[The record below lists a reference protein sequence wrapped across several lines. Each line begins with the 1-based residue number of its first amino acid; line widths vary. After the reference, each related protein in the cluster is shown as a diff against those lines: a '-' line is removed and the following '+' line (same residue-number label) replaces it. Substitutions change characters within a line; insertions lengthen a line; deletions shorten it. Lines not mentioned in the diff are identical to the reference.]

1 MRAFVTGASGFVGPW
16 LCRHL
21 EASGDEVVPA
31 GHDRDVTDADSIA
44 EALIAS
50 RPDAVYHLAAQSSVG
65 SSWADATGTF
75 RVNVF
80 GTLHVLDAANACPSR
95 PRVLVVSSAEVY
107 GEVSPL
113 ALPVAETAPFRPGTP
128 YAASKAAA
136 ELAGL
141 QAFLGRGLEVVRARP
156 FNHTGPGQ
164 GPGFVVPALARQVV
178 EASLTGATVLKT
190 GNLTARRDF
199 TDVRDVVAAYRL
211 LIERGSAGESTTCAA
226 AGQCF
231 SWIWLSGCSV
241 SRGRTSASRWRRS
254 GSALSTFRRC
264 EGIPAGWKTSPDG
277 VRRST
282 STGRF
287 GTCSTTGVRRC
298 SVASGLD
305 QVLQLF
311 GELMAPDLQL
321 VEADDAEP
329 DGDVGRI
336 LQVFQRSHHWP
347 R

>member
-211 LIERGSAGESTTCAA
+211 LIERGSAGEVYNVCSGRSVLLLDLVERLLSL
-226 AGQCF
+226 AGADLSVEVAPERLRPVDVPEMRGDPRRLEDLTGWRPAIDLDRTLRDVLDYWRQEMF
-231 SWIWLSGCSV
+231 SGE
-241 SRGRTSASRWRRS
+241 RS
-254 GSALSTFRRC
+254 GPGPSAV
-264 EGIPAGWKTSPDG
+264 W
-277 VRRST
+277 
-282 STGRF
+282 
-287 GTCSTTGVRRC
+287 
-298 SVASGLD
+298 
-305 QVLQLF
+305 
-311 GELMAPDLQL
+311 
-321 VEADDAEP
+321 
-329 DGDVGRI
+329 
-336 LQVFQRSHHWP
+336 
-347 R
+347 

>member
-31 GHDRDVTDADSIA
+31 ASDLDVTNADSIA

-65 SSWADATGTF
+65 SSWTDTAGTF

-107 GEVSPL
+107 GEVSP
-113 ALPVAETAPFRPGTP
+113 ADLPVAETAPFRPGTP

-211 LIERGSAGESTTCAA
+211 LIERGSAGEVYNVCSGRSVLLLDLVERLLSL
-226 AGQCF
+226 AGADLSVEVAPERLRPVDVPEMRGDPRRLEDLTGWRPAIDLDRTLRDVLDYWRQEM
-231 SWIWLSGCSV
+231 LSGE
-241 SRGRTSASRWRRS
+241 RS
-254 GSALSTFRRC
+254 GPGPSAV
-264 EGIPAGWKTSPDG
+264 W
-277 VRRST
+277 
-282 STGRF
+282 
-287 GTCSTTGVRRC
+287 
-298 SVASGLD
+298 
-305 QVLQLF
+305 
-311 GELMAPDLQL
+311 
-321 VEADDAEP
+321 
-329 DGDVGRI
+329 
-336 LQVFQRSHHWP
+336 
-347 R
+347 

>member
-1 MRAFVTGASGFVGPW
+1 VRAFVTGASGFVGPW

-211 LIERGSAGESTTCAA
+211 LIERGSAGEVYNVCSGRSVLLLDLVERLLSL
-226 AGQCF
+226 AGADLSVEVAPERLRPVDVPEMRGDPRRLEDLTGWRPAIDLDRTLRDVLDYWRQEM
-231 SWIWLSGCSV
+231 LSGE
-241 SRGRTSASRWRRS
+241 RS
-254 GSALSTFRRC
+254 GPGPSAV
-264 EGIPAGWKTSPDG
+264 W
-277 VRRST
+277 
-282 STGRF
+282 
-287 GTCSTTGVRRC
+287 
-298 SVASGLD
+298 
-305 QVLQLF
+305 
-311 GELMAPDLQL
+311 
-321 VEADDAEP
+321 
-329 DGDVGRI
+329 
-336 LQVFQRSHHWP
+336 
-347 R
+347 

>member
-107 GEVSPL
+107 GEVSPV

-211 LIERGSAGESTTCAA
+211 LIARGSAGEVYNVCSGRSVLLLDLVERLLSLTGADLSVEVAPERLRPVDVPEMRGDPRRLEDLTGWRPAIDLDRTLRDVLDYWR
-226 AGQCF
+226 QEM
-231 SWIWLSGCSV
+231 LSGER
-241 SRGRTSASRWRRS
+241 SRPGPSAVW
-254 GSALSTFRRC
+254 
-264 EGIPAGWKTSPDG
+264 
-277 VRRST
+277 
-282 STGRF
+282 
-287 GTCSTTGVRRC
+287 
-298 SVASGLD
+298 
-305 QVLQLF
+305 
-311 GELMAPDLQL
+311 
-321 VEADDAEP
+321 
-329 DGDVGRI
+329 
-336 LQVFQRSHHWP
+336 
-347 R
+347 

>member
-107 GEVSPL
+107 GEVSPV

-199 TDVRDVVAAYRL
+199 SDVRDVVAAYRL
-211 LIERGSAGESTTCAA
+211 LIERGEAGEVYNVCTGRSVLLLDLVERLLTI
-226 AGQCF
+226 AGADLNVEVAPERLRPVDVPEMRGDPRRLEDITGWRPTIDLDRTLRDVLDYWRQEMF
-231 SWIWLSGCSV
+231 SGE
-241 SRGRTSASRWRRS
+241 RS
-254 GSALSTFRRC
+254 GPGPSAV
-264 EGIPAGWKTSPDG
+264 W
-277 VRRST
+277 
-282 STGRF
+282 
-287 GTCSTTGVRRC
+287 
-298 SVASGLD
+298 
-305 QVLQLF
+305 
-311 GELMAPDLQL
+311 
-321 VEADDAEP
+321 
-329 DGDVGRI
+329 
-336 LQVFQRSHHWP
+336 
-347 R
+347 

>member
-16 LCRHL
+16 LRRHL
-21 EASGDEVVPA
+21 EACGDEVVPA
-31 GHDRDVTDADSIA
+31 APDLDVTDADRTA

-65 SSWADATGTF
+65 SSWADVSGTF

-80 GTLHVLDAANACPSR
+80 GTLHVLDAASACAAR

-107 GEVSPL
+107 GEVPPA
-113 ALPVAETAPFRPGTP
+113 ALPVSETAPFRPQTP

-136 ELAGL
+136 ELTGL

-164 GPGFVVPALARQVV
+164 RPGFVVPALARQVV

-211 LIERGSAGESTTCAA
+211 LIERGAAGEVYNVC
-226 AGQCF
+226 
-231 SWIWLSGCSV
+231 
-241 SRGRTSASRWRRS
+241 
-254 GSALSTFRRC
+254 
-264 EGIPAGWKTSPDG
+264 
-277 VRRST
+277 
-282 STGRF
+282 TGR
-287 GTCSTTGVRRC
+287 
-298 SVASGLD
+298 SVLLLD
-305 QVLQLF
+305 
-311 GELMAPDLQL
+311 L
-321 VEADDAEP
+321 VERLLNLAEANLTIEVAPERLRPVDVPELRGDARRIQEITGWRP
-329 DGDVGRI
+329 AIDLDRTLRDVIDYWRQDMLNGE
-336 LQVFQRSHHWP
+336 RSRPGPSAVW
-347 R
+347 

>member
-107 GEVSPL
+107 GEVPPA

-190 GNLTARRDF
+190 GNLTPD
-199 TDVRDVVAAYRL
+199 
-211 LIERGSAGESTTCAA
+211 G
-226 AGQCF
+226 
-231 SWIWLSGCSV
+231 
-241 SRGRTSASRWRRS
+241 
-254 GSALSTFRRC
+254 
-264 EGIPAGWKTSPDG
+264 TSP
-277 VRRST
+277 T
-282 STGRF
+282 CETWWPPTG
-287 GTCSTTGVRRC
+287 C
-298 SVASGLD
+298 
-305 QVLQLF
+305 
-311 GELMAPDLQL
+311 
-321 VEADDAEP
+321 
-329 DGDVGRI
+329 
-336 LQVFQRSHHWP
+336 
-347 R
+347 

>member
-199 TDVRDVVAAYRL
+199 SDVRDVVAAYRL
-211 LIERGSAGESTTCAA
+211 LIERGEAGEVYNVCTGRSVLLLDLVERLLSL
-226 AGQCF
+226 AGADLSVEVAPERLRPVDVPEMRGDPRRLEDLTGWRPAIDLDRTLRDVLDYWRQETF
-231 SWIWLSGCSV
+231 SEE
-241 SRGRTSASRWRRS
+241 RS
-254 GSALSTFRRC
+254 GPDPSAV
-264 EGIPAGWKTSPDG
+264 W
-277 VRRST
+277 
-282 STGRF
+282 
-287 GTCSTTGVRRC
+287 
-298 SVASGLD
+298 
-305 QVLQLF
+305 
-311 GELMAPDLQL
+311 
-321 VEADDAEP
+321 
-329 DGDVGRI
+329 
-336 LQVFQRSHHWP
+336 
-347 R
+347 

>member
-107 GEVSPL
+107 GEVSPV

-211 LIERGSAGESTTCAA
+211 LIERGAAGEVYNVCTGRSVLLLDLVERLLSL
-226 AGQCF
+226 AGADLSVEVAPERLRPVDVPEMRGDPRRLEDLTGWRPAIDLDRTLRDVLDYWREEMF
-231 SWIWLSGCSV
+231 SGE
-241 SRGRTSASRWRRS
+241 RS
-254 GSALSTFRRC
+254 GPGPSA
-264 EGIPAGWKTSPDG
+264 AW
-277 VRRST
+277 
-282 STGRF
+282 
-287 GTCSTTGVRRC
+287 
-298 SVASGLD
+298 
-305 QVLQLF
+305 
-311 GELMAPDLQL
+311 
-321 VEADDAEP
+321 
-329 DGDVGRI
+329 
-336 LQVFQRSHHWP
+336 
-347 R
+347 